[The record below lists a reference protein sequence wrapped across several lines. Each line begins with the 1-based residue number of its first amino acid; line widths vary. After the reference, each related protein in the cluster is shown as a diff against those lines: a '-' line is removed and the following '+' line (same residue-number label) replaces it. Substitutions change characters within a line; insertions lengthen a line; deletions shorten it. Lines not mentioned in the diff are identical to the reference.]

1 VFDARLS
8 GLVLAEVGFETT
20 DAMDQSFDLPP
31 WVIREVSEDIRF
43 AGGALAGLTG
53 SQAAELIRQ
62 IATPQH

>member
-31 WVIREVSEDIRF
+31 WVIREVSETF
-43 AGGALAGLTG
+43 ASPAVPSLASREVRL
-53 SQAAELIRQ
+53 
-62 IATPQH
+62 PN